1 MARGRSGV
9 AVGFTYFAAIM
20 MMLSGGFEILQGLS
34 AIIKKN
40 LYVVNKDYI
49 YKINVNGWG
58 WIHLI
63 LGVIVLLAGI
73 ALLGGAVW
81 ARIVGI
87 AMAALIAIANF
98 LWLPY
103 YPVWA
108 IVLIALNV
116 VVIWALA
123 AHGRDIAADR

>member
-1 MARGRSGV
+1 VARGRSGV

-73 ALLGGAVW
+73 ALLGGALW

>member
-1 MARGRSGV
+1 VARGRSAV
-9 AVGFTYFAAIM
+9 AVGFTYFAAVM

-34 AIIKKN
+34 AIIKKHF
-40 LYVVNKDYI
+40 YVVGSEYI
-49 YKINVNGWG
+49 YKINVTTWG

-63 LGVIVLLAGI
+63 LGVIVLLAGV
-73 ALLGGAVW
+73 ALLRGALW

-87 AMAALIAIANF
+87 ALAALIVLANF

-108 IVLIALNV
+108 VVIIAVNV

-123 AHGRDIAADR
+123 AHGRDIAT

>member
-1 MARGRSGV
+1 VARGRSGV